1 MTWSSRS
8 SWEAL
13 FLLFILLLSLS
24 FALCSPSERQAGA
37 PQNDCEAILGSLSK
51 LKNFQFR
58 DSVSVYLPE
67 DLHYY
72 LDGGAEFYLRNGFV
86 KLATT
91 LVVSNET
98 GQEISVEVYRMQ
110 NPSLADFIYSK
121 ESGDSPANFEI
132 GDKGYRSGG
141 YAQFVKGE
149 FLVKLVAYEPT
160 PTERELEALVALA
173 KFIETRIQPQLNL
186 S

>member
-1 MTWSSRS
+1 MTSSSMSSRES
-8 SWEAL
+8 F
-13 FLLFILLLSLS
+13 FLPFILLFSIS
-24 FALCSPSERQAGA
+24 FTFCSPGERGKGA
-37 PQNDCEAILGSLSK
+37 PQSDCEVILGNLSK
-51 LKNFQFR
+51 LKDFQFR

-67 DLHYY
+67 NLHYY
-72 LDGGAEFYLRNGFV
+72 LDGGAEFYLKNGFV

-91 LVVSNET
+91 LVVSNDT

-110 NPSLADFIYSK
+110 SPSQADFIYRT

-141 YAQFVKGE
+141 YAQFVKGG

-160 PTERELEALVALA
+160 PSERELEALVALA
-173 KFIETRIQPQLNL
+173 NFIETRIQP
-186 S
+186 

>member
-1 MTWSSRS
+1 MSSHKS
-8 SWEAL
+8 
-13 FLLFILLLSLS
+13 FFVLFILLFSIS
-24 FALCSPSERQAGA
+24 FTFCSPSKRGKGA
-37 PQNDCEAILGSLSK
+37 PQSDCEAILGDLSK
-51 LKNFQFR
+51 LKDFQSR
-58 DSVSVYLPE
+58 DSILVYSPE
-67 DLHYY
+67 NLHYY
-72 LDGGAEFYLRNGFV
+72 LDGGAEFYLKNGFV

-110 NPSLADFIYSK
+110 NPSQANFIYTT

-141 YAQFVKGE
+141 YAQFVKGA
-149 FLVKLVAYEPT
+149 FLVKLVAYE

-173 KFIETRIQPQLNL
+173 KFIEAGIQP
-186 S
+186 